1 MTAPQQPQQI
11 GVAIVGHGTGRG
23 DANRVL
29 IELAG
34 EIRRRLKHA
43 LIEPGFV
50 SRGEPSVAGAIQSL
64 YAKGCRNVV
73 VLPLLL
79 LAGKHVQ
86 EDLPRIAR
94 ECESE
99 LDGLR
104 VEIMH
109 ALGQEPR
116 LAGVV
121 EDMLAPWIKDA

>member
-23 DANRVL
+23 DANNALVA
-29 IELAG
+29 LADDM
-34 EIRRRLKHA
+34 RRRLKHT

-50 SRGEPSVAGAIQSL
+50 SRGEPSVAGAIESL
-64 YAKGCRNVV
+64 YAKGCRKVV

-94 ECESE
+94 ECESK

-121 EDMLAPWIKDA
+121 EEMLAPRLVDA